1 MSALKKVPKV
11 YVESRQLCLEN
22 VFRDLGWKIVD
33 VPTQAADFIVLMGG
47 ADINP
52 FWYKQAKHSL
62 THRTDHSFDHMT
74 ATLAEFALMNNKNL
88 IGICRGAQFI
98 NAISGGSMYQHVDNH
113 HRHHDLIDL
122 QSGQKYRVNSIHHQM
137 MIPHES
143 AEIVAVAD
151 GPVAMHLHYME
162 GSEEK
167 MKVNTGDEPEV
178 EALFY
183 RETKALCFQA
193 HPEYATLN
201 SPTRLYF
208 YELMKRYYPE
218 YFEE

>member
-1 MSALKKVPKV
+1 
-11 YVESRQLCLEN
+11 
-22 VFRDLGWKIVD
+22 
-33 VPTQAADFIVLMGG
+33 
-47 ADINP
+47 
-52 FWYKQAKHSL
+52 
-62 THRTDHSFDHMT
+62 MT
-74 ATLAEFALMNNKNL
+74 AKLAEFALMNNKPL

-113 HRHHDLIDL
+113 QRHHELVDL
-122 QSGQKYRVNSIHHQM
+122 QSGQKYMVNSIHHQM

-143 AEIVAVAD
+143 AEVVAVAA
-151 GPVAMHLHYME
+151 GPVAMHFHYME

-183 RETKALCFQA
+183 RDTKALCFQA
-193 HPEYATLN
+193 HPEYAQLN